1 MKLLVAVGNLSIVVN
16 PDQSVLDL
24 LGCFRRLVDANID
37 AEIVLPGFL
46 LETENKGRVSD
57 RLAKVVRFIGR
68 SSNVISSFGKEENLG
83 WYAQSVGCIFQ
94 N

>member
-1 MKLLVAVGNLSIVVN
+1 VKLLVAVGDVSVFID

-24 LGCFRRLVDANID
+24 LGCFRRLVNANID

-57 RLAKVVRFIGR
+57 GLAKVVRFIRR
-68 SSNVISSFGKEENLG
+68 SSNVISSFWKEENLW
-83 WYAQSVGCIFQ
+83 WYARSVGCIC
-94 N
+94 